1 MVTGK
6 KKYIIASIFILALGG
21 YLILQFYPHR
31 HDEKAED
38 KILYTCPMH
47 PQIVQDKPGDCPI
60 CGMKLI
66 PMINKKE
73 NPEKAEKKIMYRSTM
88 NAGEISDKPG
98 KDSMGMEMV
107 PFDVNADKESAKG
120 GADANAIPGLA
131 PVTIASEKRIM
142 MGLDFE
148 TIKIR
153 NMFKEIRTSTKI
165 VQDETRQFRVTTK
178 VGGYVENLYVNQ
190 TGQYVKK
197 GAPLL
202 SIYSPEL
209 LAAQQEYL
217 SAIRAQGKLAGM
229 DQSMAGS
236 IGDIADSARE
246 RLRLLDI
253 TGAQIERIKNS
264 GRVTRDVTLY
274 SPASGYVME
283 KTVLKGQKIMQNDAL
298 MTIVDL
304 SRVWGE
310 ADIYESDIPY
320 VRTGMSAELTLSYWP
335 GRIFKG
341 KITFLS
347 PFLDPEARTLKA
359 RIEIP
364 NSDLVLKPNMFADAK
379 ISYAIGERI
388 AVPESAVMRTG
399 TRDYVFIE
407 GDHDLIVPY
416 EVKLGMRSGDGY
428 YEVLSGLK
436 KGERV
441 VISANFLVDSESS
454 LKAAFKS
461 ATSELKK

>member
-1 MVTGK
+1 MSKSKG
-6 KKYIIASIFILALGG
+6 KYIIALLLVLSLGG
-21 YLILQFYPHR
+21 YLVLNYYPHR
-31 HDEKAED
+31 HDGKVED
-38 KILYTCPMH
+38 KVLYTCPMH

-60 CGMKLI
+60 CGMKLVPLI
-66 PMINKKE
+66 KE
-73 NPEKAEKKIMYRSTM
+73 KEKEKEKKTRYRSTM
-88 NAGEISDKPG
+88 NPGETNDRPG

-107 PFDVNADKESAKG
+107 PYTVEDEDSVSGSDSG
-120 GADANAIPGLA
+120 GITGLA
-131 PVTIASEKRIM
+131 PVTISKEKRVI

-148 TIKIR
+148 TIR
-153 NMFKEIRTSTKI
+153 YRTMVREIRTSTKI
-165 VQDETRQFRVTTK
+165 VQDETRQYKVTTK

-217 SAIRAQGKLAGM
+217 SAINAQSKLSGM
-229 DQSMAGS
+229 DQSMSGS
-236 IGDIADSARE
+236 IGDIARSARE
-246 RLRLLDI
+246 RLKLLDI
-253 TGAQIERIKNS
+253 TDAQIDSIKNS
-264 GRVTRDVTLY
+264 GSIKRDITLY
-274 SPASGYVME
+274 SPASGYVTE
-283 KTVLKGQKIMQNDAL
+283 KTVLKGQKIQENDSL

-310 ADIYESDIPY
+310 ADIYETDIPF
-320 VRTGMSAELTLSYWP
+320 VRTGMQAELTLNYWP
-335 GRIFKG
+335 GKIFRG
-341 KITFLS
+341 RITFLS
-347 PFLDPEARTLKA
+347 PILDPQTRTLKA

-379 ISYAIGERI
+379 LKYSIGERL
-388 AVPESAVMRTG
+388 AVSESAVMRTG
-399 TRDYVFIE
+399 VRDYVFIE

-416 EVKLGMRSGDGY
+416 SVKLGMRSGDGY

-441 VISANFLVDSESS
+441 VVSANFLVDSESS

>member
-1 MVTGK
+1 MRTSK
-6 KKYIIASIFILALGG
+6 RKYIVVALLVVALGG
-21 YLILQFYPHR
+21 FFLTQFYPHK
-31 HDEKAED
+31 HDGKAVD

-47 PQIVQDKPGDCPI
+47 PQIVQDTPGDCPI
-60 CGMKLI
+60 CGMKLV
-66 PMINKKE
+66 PLVKEEKKI
-73 NPEKAEKKIMYRSTM
+73 EKAEKKVMYRSTM
-88 NAGEISDKPG
+88 NAGEVSDKPG
-98 KDSMGMEMV
+98 KDSMGMDMV
-107 PFDVNADKESAKG
+107 PFDVEGESAKA
-120 GADANAIPGLA
+120 GADAASLPGLS
-131 PVTIASEKRIM
+131 PVTISNEKRVM
-142 MGLDFE
+142 MGLNFE
-148 TIKIR
+148 TIKYR

-165 VQDETRQFRVTTK
+165 VQDETRQYRVTTK

-190 TGQYVKK
+190 TGQYVKR

-217 SAIRAQGKLAGM
+217 SAINAQSKLYGM
-229 DQSMAGS
+229 DKSMSGS
-236 IGDIADSARE
+236 IGDIAESARQ
-246 RLRLLDI
+246 RLKLLDI
-253 TGAQIERIKNS
+253 TDAQIDSIRNS
-264 GRVTRDVTLY
+264 GKVNRDVTLY

-283 KTVLKGQKIMQNDAL
+283 KTILKGQKIQENDAL
-298 MTIVDL
+298 MVIVDL

-310 ADIYESDIPY
+310 ADIYEADIPY
-320 VRTGMSAELTLSYWP
+320 IKTGMSAELTLSYWP
-335 GRIFKG
+335 GKVFKG
-341 KITFLS
+341 RITFLS
-347 PFLDPEARTLKA
+347 PILDPQARTLKA

-379 ISYAIGERI
+379 LHYAIGERI

-407 GDHDLIVPY
+407 GDHELIVPY

-454 LKAAFKS
+454 LKAAFK
-461 ATSELKK
+461 AAASEQKK

>member
-1 MVTGK
+1 MKTGK
-6 KKYIIASIFILALGG
+6 KKYIISVILMIALGG
-21 YLILQFYPHR
+21 FLVLQFYPHQ
-31 HDEKAED
+31 HDGETED

-60 CGMKLI
+60 CGMKLV
-66 PMINKKE
+66 PMERESDKPAKS
-73 NPEKAEKKIMYRSTM
+73 EKKIIYRSTM
-88 NAGEISDKPG
+88 HPEQTSDVPA
-98 KDSMGMEMV
+98 KDSMGMDMV
-107 PFDVNADKESAKG
+107 PVEIGGETEGGVSDVNAL
-120 GADANAIPGLA
+120 PGLA
-131 PVTIASEKRIM
+131 PVTISDEKRVM
-142 MGLDFE
+142 MGLNFE
-148 TIKIR
+148 TVKTRKMI
-153 NMFKEIRTSTKI
+153 KEIRTSTRI
-165 VQDETRQFRVTTK
+165 VQDETRQYRVTTK
-178 VGGYVENLYVNQ
+178 VSGYIENLYVNQ
-190 TGQYVKK
+190 TGQYVKR

-217 SAIRAQGKLAGM
+217 SAVKAQDRLSGM
-229 DQSMAGS
+229 GQSMAGS
-236 IGDIADSARE
+236 IGDIAESARE

-253 TGAQIERIKNS
+253 SDAQINKIKAT
-264 GRVTRDVTLY
+264 GQVTRTVTLY

-283 KTVLKGQKIMQNDAL
+283 KSVLKGQKIMENDAL
-298 MTIVDL
+298 MVIVDL
-304 SRVWGE
+304 TRVWGE

-320 VRTGMSAELTLSYWP
+320 VRTGMTAELTSAYWP
-335 GRIFKG
+335 GKIFRG

-364 NSDLVLKPNMFADAK
+364 NGDLVLKPNMYADAK
-379 ISYAIGERI
+379 LRYGIGERL

-407 GDHDLIVPY
+407 GEKSMIVPY
-416 EVKLGMRSGDGY
+416 EVKIGMRSGDGY
-428 YEVLSGLK
+428 YEVISGLK

-461 ATSELKK
+461 AVSGSGK

>member
-1 MVTGK
+1 MKSGK
-6 KKYIIASIFILALGG
+6 KKYIIAVILMIALGG
-21 YLILQFYPHR
+21 FLVLQFYPHQ
-31 HDEKAED
+31 HDGETEE

-60 CGMKLI
+60 CGMKLV
-66 PMINKKE
+66 PMEREADKAA
-73 NPEKAEKKIMYRSTM
+73 KAEKKIMYRSTM
-88 NAGEISDKPG
+88 HPEQTSDVPA
-98 KDSMGMEMV
+98 KDSMGMDMV
-107 PFDVNADKESAKG
+107 PFEVGGENAGDSHDESS
-120 GADANAIPGLA
+120 ITGLA
-131 PVTIASEKRIM
+131 PVTISDEKRLM
-142 MGLDFE
+142 MGLNFE
-148 TIKIR
+148 TIKTR
-153 NMFKEIRTSTKI
+153 SMYKEIRTSTKI
-165 VQDETRQFRVTTK
+165 VQDETRQYRVTTK
-178 VGGYVENLYVNQ
+178 VSGYVENLYVNQ
-190 TGQYVKK
+190 TGQFVKK

-217 SAIRAQGKLAGM
+217 SAIKAQSNLAGM

-236 IGDIADSARE
+236 IGDIAESARE

-253 TGAQIERIKNS
+253 TDSQLAKIKSS
-264 GRVTRDVTLY
+264 GQVTRAVTLF

-283 KTVLKGQKIMQNDAL
+283 KTVLEGQKIMENDAL
-298 MTIVDL
+298 MVIVDL

-320 VRTGMSAELTLSYWP
+320 IRTGMQAELTLSYWP
-335 GRIFKG
+335 GKVFKG
-341 KITFLS
+341 RITFIS

-364 NSDLVLKPNMFADAK
+364 NGDLVLKPNMFADAK
-379 ISYAIGERI
+379 INYAIGERL

-399 TRDYVFIE
+399 TRDYVFIA

-416 EVKLGMRSGDGY
+416 IVKLGARSGDGY
-428 YEVLSGLK
+428 YEVISGLK

-461 ATSELKK
+461 AVSAQQK